1 MTEEIITD
9 YRQTVQR
16 LQEEL
21 KEKSDMIFKLMDYV
35 ARLEQENRELKET
48 VKDLNQSIQNCNIQR
63 TKMYKALEEIREI
76 VMESKPV
83 DEPISQTEFTVRRMD
98 LQTNKLI
105 RVLAKINEVLGNEK
119 M

>member
-35 ARLEQENRELKET
+35 ARLEQETKGLKE
-48 VKDLNQSIQNCNIQR
+48 LNKKICEDWEKEIKFYWN
-63 TKMYKALEEIREI
+63 TLEEIREVI
-76 VMESKPV
+76 YYCGYRDVV
-83 DEPISQTEFTVRRMD
+83 D
-98 LQTNKLI
+98 K
-105 RVLAKINEVLGNEK
+105 VLPKINEVLNKG
-119 M
+119 